1 MTGNADE
8 IEIVLPSGR
17 HVKSKLSLPGAHQ
30 AANAAVAVGLSEF
43 AALTFPQV
51 LPVIGKGLS
60 SAAWPGRLER
70 IDRDGKLVVLDCA
83 HNPHGADGL
92 VSYVRAQG
100 WLPERVVLVFGA
112 LADKAWTTMLDMVG
126 PLAERRVYA
135 SPKGRAPASLSEMAE
150 RFAGET
156 VSEPRDA
163 IHRAIAWA
171 RPGDVVLVVGSI
183 FLVGEVRAELLGLE
197 CDPIVAL

>member
-1 MTGNADE
+1 
-8 IEIVLPSGR
+8 
-17 HVKSKLSLPGAHQ
+17 
-30 AANAAVAVGLSEF
+30 
-43 AALTFPQV
+43 
-51 LPVIGKGLS
+51 
-60 SAAWPGRLER
+60 
-70 IDRDGKLVVLDCA
+70 
-83 HNPHGADGL
+83 
-92 VSYVRAQG
+92 
-100 WLPERVVLVFGA
+100 
-112 LADKAWTTMLDMVG
+112 
-126 PLAERRVYA
+126 
-135 SPKGRAPASLSEMAE
+135 MAE